1 MQEYLDLHN
10 AYRAQHNATPL
21 AWSDDLQA
29 TAQEYAS
36 NCTFANPGG
45 ALGAVGTNLAAG
57 TGDFSAAAAVV
68 LFMSDEGDASPRLR
82 QETCRIYGYVCDVA
96 EYNTTQPTF
105 SHFTQV
111 VWKDSTQL
119 GCASAVCDQIFD
131 EPATYHV
138 CLYDPVGNV
147 VGQELSVNICHCSSI
162 IHN

>member
-68 LFMSDEGDASPRLR
+68 LFMSDE
-82 QETCRIYGYVCDVA
+82 A

-147 VGQELSVNICHCSSI
+147 VGQELLNVQV
-162 IHN
+162 